1 MDVSIRTGFKRVSNW
16 QRHVIMTV
24 AESKTRAEAAER
36 LGLKI
41 RTLDDLLYRAYKTMG
56 CRNIKEAEVILG
68 SRGFANRSD

>member
-1 MDVSIRTGFKRVSNW
+1 
-16 QRHVIMTV
+16 MTV